1 VRLDVEGIQS
11 TGDPNL
17 IQPKGDEGNWMAE
30 PLGWPV
36 IIGMVGGMVGLAA
49 GLASFYDRF
58 YKGRP
63 VASVTTRASSDRTL
77 VLIRIK
83 NTTNY
88 DVVVLGSNERKNI
101 YFLTED
107 SSTLNIIR
115 GQMEKTAPTFIL
127 KPDETKEL
135 IIMTKFKDN
144 MPMDVLKPG
153 YVAFWIS
160 WRRGNATW
168 LPQIPIP
175 VCTTTRTIRQLGG
188 VE

>member
-1 VRLDVEGIQS
+1 
-11 TGDPNL
+11 
-17 IQPKGDEGNWMAE
+17 MAE
-30 PLGWPV
+30 SMGWPA
-36 IIGMVGGMVGLAA
+36 IIGIVGGMVGLAG

-63 VASVTTRASSDRTL
+63 VGSITTRNSNGRTL

-83 NTTNY
+83 NTTSY
-88 DVVVLGSNERKNI
+88 DVVVTGSKERKGV

-107 SSTLNIIR
+107 STTFNIIK
-115 GQMEKTAPTFIL
+115 GQMEKAAPSFIL

-135 IIMTKFKDN
+135 LIMPKFKDN

-153 YVAFWIS
+153 YIAFWIS

-168 LPQIPIP
+168 LPQIPLP
-175 VCTTTRTIRQLGG
+175 VCTTTQTVRQLGG
-188 VE
+188 VA